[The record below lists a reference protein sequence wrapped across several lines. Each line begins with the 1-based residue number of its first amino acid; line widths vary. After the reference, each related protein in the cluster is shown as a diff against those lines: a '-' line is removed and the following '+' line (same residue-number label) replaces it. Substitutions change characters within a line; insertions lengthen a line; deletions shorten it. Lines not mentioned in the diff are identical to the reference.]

1 MTQLIFA
8 VGFAIIVSAGCSM
21 FEAVLYSVPLRH
33 LESMIRSGRKSGIV
47 FKRLRSNVDR
57 PIAAILTLN
66 TIANTAGAAVAG
78 AMAVTVFGSDQLVY
92 FSIFFTLSILIFSE
106 VIPKTAGVVYARNLA
121 PLVAYPLSW
130 LVIVMKPATWFVN
143 LLTGIISRNKPK
155 DSVSPDELKVMAQ
168 LSLRMGEIERY
179 QEEVIA
185 NVLSLESR
193 YVKEVMTPR
202 TVVFSLD
209 KNLTL
214 EKACDKPGEWE
225 HSRIPL
231 YDKGPEDVIGIVLTQ
246 DLFKALSEGKGDML
260 LAELMR
266 PIKFVVE
273 NARLNKVLMDFIGSR
288 EKLFAVIDEYGGL
301 SGVVTLED
309 ILEEIL
315 GREILDESDQV
326 ADKRELAKLKIKR
339 LFSGHNKAD

>member
-1 MTQLIFA
+1 MTELIFA
-8 VGFAIIVSAGCSM
+8 VAFALIVSAGCSM

-33 LESMIRSGRKSGIV
+33 LESMIRSGRRSGKI

-78 AMAVTVFGSDQLVY
+78 AMAAVVFGRDQLGY

-106 VIPKTAGVVYARNLA
+106 VIPKTAGVVYARKLA

-130 LVIVMKPATWFVN
+130 LVIVMKPAIWLIS
-143 LLTGIISRNKPK
+143 LLTRIISRNKPK

-185 NVLSLESR
+185 NVLSLENR
-193 YVKEVMTPR
+193 YVKEIMTPR

-214 EKACDKPGEWE
+214 KKACDKSGEWE

-231 YDKGPEDVIGIVLTQ
+231 YDKGPEDVIGFVLTQ
-246 DLFKALSEGKGDML
+246 ELFKALSEGKDDML
-260 LAELMR
+260 LTELMR
-266 PIKFVVE
+266 PIRFVVE
-273 NARLNKVLMDFIGSR
+273 AARLNNILMDFIGSR

-301 SGVVTLED
+301 SGVVSLED

-326 ADKRELAKLKIKR
+326 VDKQKLAKLKRKK
-339 LFSGHNKAD
+339 LFSGHNKAN